1 MQMLRAATITVSDVD
16 AAAAAYVAWF
26 DYRVVE
32 RGHITSD
39 LAASWDCPASAGSA
53 MAVLQPAS
61 LEPVFIRLIA
71 GQRIPA
77 YAPMRTY
84 GWAAMELCVVDV
96 LAVQESLRISPFA
109 IVGPAQELVG
119 LSAILPMQVRGP
131 DQEMIYLTQV
141 RDDMPDYDLP
151 RAACRVDR
159 PFIMVLACSDM
170 AASAAW
176 FADTLGLA
184 TGQSFAIPYT
194 LLADAFGTLPET
206 VFSLC
211 TMSDGRDVFLELDQY
226 PPEAGHRPAHAGALP
241 PGLAI
246 ATFVHSSTESIGADW
261 LSPPQ
266 ARAGVIYAGGIAGT
280 LRAPDGS
287 LVEIVGLP

>member
-16 AAAAAYVAWF
+16 AAAATYAAWF
-26 DYRVVE
+26 GYRVVE
-32 RGHITSD
+32 RGHVAPD
-39 LAASWDCPASAGSA
+39 LAASWDCPASAEAA

-71 GQRIPA
+71 GQRVPA
-77 YAPMRTY
+77 YTPMRTY
-84 GWAAMELCVVDV
+84 GWAAMELCVADV
-96 LAVQESLRISPFA
+96 LAVQESLRMSPFA

-119 LSAILPMQVRGP
+119 LPAILPMQVRGP

-151 RAACRVDR
+151 RAACTVDR
-159 PFIMVLACSDM
+159 PFIMVLACSNM

-176 FADTLGLA
+176 FASTLGL
-184 TGQSFAIPYT
+184 TMGQPFAIPYAV
-194 LLADAFGTLPET
+194 LADAFGTLPET
-206 VFSLC
+206 LFSLC
-211 TMSDGRDVFLELDQY
+211 TMSDERDVFLELDQY
-226 PPEAGHRPAHAGALP
+226 PSEAAHRPTHAGALP

-246 ATFVHSSTESIGADW
+246 ATFLHSDTGSIEANW

-266 ARAGVIYAGGIAGT
+266 ARAGIIYAGGIAGM

-287 LVEIVGLP
+287 LVEILGLP